1 MRDNFSPH
9 TQKQC
14 IKIDSLGQGN
24 KEFRMAKQK
33 KAPSKKDIKNKHNQ
47 TRKKAMVK
55 ALEKSLGIVT
65 IAAKTIDL
73 ERCTHYQWI
82 KEDPEYAEAVAGI
95 SEMAIDFAES
105 KLHKQI
111 TDGVPSSTMFY
122 LKCKGKHRGYV
133 ERQEITGADGDAIKI
148 NSQLGALGAM
158 SEDQI
163 KSILKDD

>member
-1 MRDNFSPH
+1 MVD
-9 TQKQC
+9 
-14 IKIDSLGQGN
+14 
-24 KEFRMAKQK
+24 
-33 KAPSKKDIKNKHNQ
+33 KHNT
-47 TRKKAMVK
+47 TRKKAMIT

-65 IAAKTIDL
+65 VACKSCKL
-73 ERCTHYQWI
+73 ERGSHYRWL
-82 KEDPEYAEAVAGI
+82 KEDPEYAEAVGSI

-111 TDGVPSSTMFY
+111 LDGVPSSTMFY